1 MKKAFTLIELLVVIA
16 VIALLSTLSV
26 VALSS
31 ARAKSRDARRLSDIK
46 QIQTALEMYFDS
58 SGNYPTSLT
67 AGSPLS
73 YGSLVFL
80 SKVPSDPISNNQYA
94 YTQTEGGHE
103 YTLDFIL
110 ETKSADYE
118 PGNYQATSKG
128 ILAGGG
134 GSTPPAW
141 QCGDNLVD
149 DGQTYSTVENH
160 NYCLMTAS
168 LNALNHT
175 RRCFDDNEKNCT
187 NYGALYGLKEGP
199 DLCPNGWRLPINKD
213 YEHFSFLI
221 SGQSFIGYYD
231 GKNYKYVN
239 DTSYL
244 MLADSYVLNVADQTI
259 STLPADSAVSVRCMK
274 DP

>member
-26 VALSS
+26 VALNS

-80 SKVPSDPISNNQYA
+80 SKVPSDPISNNQYV

-187 NYGALYGLKEGP
+187 NYGALYGLEEGP
-199 DLCPNGWRLPINKD
+199 DLCPNGWRLPIDKD

-231 GKNYKYVN
+231 GKNYKN